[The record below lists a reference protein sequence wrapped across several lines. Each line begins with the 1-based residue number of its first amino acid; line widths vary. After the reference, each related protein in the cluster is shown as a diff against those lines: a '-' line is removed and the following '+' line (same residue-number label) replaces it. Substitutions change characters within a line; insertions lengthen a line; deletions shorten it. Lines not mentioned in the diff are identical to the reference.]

1 MDENSK
7 SIYGCG
13 YAEIDKP
20 EWGRYTRNGNKIYAH
35 VMEPR
40 QEQSLSPESTARSK
54 NSAVFPTIPR

>member
-20 EWGRYTRNGNKIYAH
+20 EWGRYTCNGNKIYARYGA
-35 VMEPR
+35 PGR
-40 QEQSLSPESTARSK
+40 SNPSPESTARSK